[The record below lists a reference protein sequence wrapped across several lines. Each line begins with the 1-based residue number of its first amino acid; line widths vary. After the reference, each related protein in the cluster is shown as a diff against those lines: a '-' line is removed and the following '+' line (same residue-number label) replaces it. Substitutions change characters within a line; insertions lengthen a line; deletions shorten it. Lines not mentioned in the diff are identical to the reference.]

1 MNSAQKQDL
10 IKKTWGQVQKEFKKV
25 INNNHIQE
33 IQSLVKKFL
42 NKAQNDYL
50 KMAKGDLKL
59 NIKTVKKE
67 LKQIEK
73 SIDQLIQ
80 AEIKKAKSFLQSQK
94 KELSRFQKKLETSL
108 KGKGLKVGPI
118 KASIKTSAKRPVR
131 TTKKK
136 ATTKKH

>member
-25 INNNHIQE
+25 INNNRIQE

-42 NKAQNDYL
+42 NKAQHDYL
-50 KMAKGDLKL
+50 KMAKGDIKI

-80 AEIKKAKSFLQSQK
+80 GEIKKAKTFLHSQK
-94 KELSRFQKKLETSL
+94 KELSRFQKKLETTL
-108 KGKGLKVGPI
+108 RGKGFKVGPI
-118 KASIKTSAKRPVR
+118 KASIRPNRKRPSR
-131 TTKKK
+131 STKKK
-136 ATTKKH
+136 ATTRKS